1 MAIGKKEKNVLEN
14 VKYARPVKLK
24 INRIIT
30 LIFSYINSQSLSS
43 SVKCSDLRCELCCQM
58 IM

>member
-30 LIFSYINSQSLSS
+30 LIFSYINSQSLSIQLNA
-43 SVKCSDLRCELCCQM
+43 VTSDVNCAAR
-58 IM
+58 